1 MVANH
6 EVEDMENVLIREC
19 IPQDIDE
26 ILRLDKQWDQENI
39 AYEFIYVSREE
50 FIADLEH
57 FQPYF
62 LVAESDEGI
71 VGYINGSVHLSQG
84 LAVIPEQERYL
95 EIENIY
101 VKPDFRNRHLGGKL
115 MDRLLEVAEQNGI
128 QRFLVATDSK
138 DMDKVL
144 NFYRRHGFTPWSV
157 QMFK

>member
-1 MVANH
+1 
-6 EVEDMENVLIREC
+6 MENVIIREC
-19 IPQDIDE
+19 TPQDIDE
-26 ILRLDKQWDQENI
+26 ILQLDREWDQENI
-39 AYEFIYVSREE
+39 AYEFIYVSRGE
-50 FIADLEH
+50 FIAHVER

-71 VGYINGSVHLSQG
+71 VGYINGSVRLGQG
-84 LAVIPEQERYL
+84 VAVIPEQEPYL

-101 VKPDFRNRHLGGKL
+101 IKPDFRNRHIGGKL

-144 NFYRRHGFTPWSV
+144 NFYQRHGFKPWYV